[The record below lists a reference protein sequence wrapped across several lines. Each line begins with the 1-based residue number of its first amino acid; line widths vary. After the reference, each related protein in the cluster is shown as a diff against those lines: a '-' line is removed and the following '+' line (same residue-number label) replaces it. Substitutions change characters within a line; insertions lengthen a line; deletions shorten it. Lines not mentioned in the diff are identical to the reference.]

1 MAVINWYP
9 GHMKKTRELIEAHL
23 KLIDVVVEVLD
34 ARIPISSKN
43 PHIDD
48 LIASKPRIVAL
59 NKFDLADPAVLDDWI
74 AHYRSMGISAVPINA
89 LNGEGVNRLLH
100 EIKCVCHGKLQK
112 LEAQGRKNPTLRAM
126 IVGIPNVGKS
136 SLINRLAGK
145 NSAKVGNKPGVT
157 RGKQWIKLNNELEL
171 FDTPGILWPK
181 IDDERVGMNLAWT
194 GAIKD
199 EILNIDELALG
210 LVGILSTHYPEALK
224 TRFKLAELSE
234 DRLEN
239 MELIGRKRGCIMSGN
254 MIDYDKTARLIIDD
268 FRKGT
273 IGQISLERPGD
284 GMEDASMIG
293 AQHYDQPEYAQQ
305 VEDAEIADE
314 ADRKEFDSWL
324 NDN

>member
-48 LIASKPRIVAL
+48 LIATKPRIVAL
-59 NKFDLADPAVLDDWI
+59 NKFDLADPNVLDEWI
-74 AHYRSMGISAVPINA
+74 SYYKKQGISAVPINA
-89 LNGEGVNRLLH
+89 LNGEGINRLLH
-100 EIKCVCHGKLQK
+100 EIKCVCHGKLEK
-112 LEAQGRKNPTLRAM
+112 LEQQGRKNPTLRAM

-136 SLINRLAGK
+136 SLINKLAGK

-157 RGKQWIKLNNELEL
+157 RGKQWIRLNNELEL

-199 EILNIDELALG
+199 EILHIDELALG
-210 LVGILSTHYPEALK
+210 LIGLLQVFYPEALK
-224 TRFKLAELSE
+224 ERYKLTELSE
-234 DRLEN
+234 DKLEN
-239 MELIGRKRGCIMSGN
+239 MEFIGRKRGCLMSGN
-254 MIDYDKTARLIIDD
+254 SIDYDKVARLIIDE

-273 IGQISLERPGD
+273 IGQISLERPSD
-284 GMEDASMIG
+284 DFEK
-293 AQHYDQPEYAQQ
+293 QQ
-305 VEDAEIADE
+305 TTN
-314 ADRKEFDSWL
+314 K
-324 NDN
+324 